1 MTSDCVI
8 VPRREVKVS
17 KVVQSKISNWQHWQ
31 CHWQRPITLI
41 VNVCDAR
48 LCVGRWSFGHPA
60 ATPYLYQ
67 PSGASQLF
75 RWIIFSEPHIFGN
88 FVFFPDISFLF
99 SARPS
104 VMWLMM
110 TDCCHVVYCV
120 LDSAHIL
127 LNLSLSWFLFNGQK
141 FVEGF
146 RKKDSFLQG
155 SNFLKQ
161 ILPMIC
167 NMTLCFDISLGKPSG
182 RGWEEVRSKN
192 ANILKWSEVE
202 SESNQKMFFRKHA
215 LEKRFWYPV
224 HLWLGCK
231 KQGMKWSS
239 LTNDFSQFSTKIYQT
254 LKDNV

>member
-1 MTSDCVI
+1 
-8 VPRREVKVS
+8 
-17 KVVQSKISNWQHWQ
+17 
-31 CHWQRPITLI
+31 
-41 VNVCDAR
+41 
-48 LCVGRWSFGHPA
+48 
-60 ATPYLYQ
+60 
-67 PSGASQLF
+67 
-75 RWIIFSEPHIFGN
+75 
-88 FVFFPDISFLF
+88 
-99 SARPS
+99 
-104 VMWLMM
+104 MWLMM

-146 RKKDSFLQG
+146 RKKDSVIQA
-155 SNFLKQ
+155 SNFLKR

-231 KQGMKWSS
+231 NRVWSGHVWQI
-239 LTNDFSQFSTKIYQT
+239 FSPNFQRKFTKLWRIMYKLSKNLKVIYLPNK
-254 LKDNV
+254 LKTGY